1 MSGQPSY
8 QDRIVAF
15 IDILGFGVLVSSLT
29 EQPELHE
36 RLFYA
41 LTHIKSYKMTSQM
54 ENTAHSDL
62 EVSVFS
68 DSIAMSADKHNF
80 NGIIWAS
87 GWLHA
92 QLLGSGILTR
102 GGISIGKT
110 VHTDDILYGEGML
123 KAYKIESSAAVYPRI
138 VVDPA
143 LIDQIKGPTKYV
155 FLKKDSDGLWFVD
168 PFCFDPIVE
177 GASELAADGYDP
189 HEIYLDKL
197 GKHIENGIGH
207 AKQVDH
213 LSKWTWLKLRHEA
226 AREDYLRKR
235 GTKLSSLRKLAEHA
249 NAVDR

>member
-1 MSGQPSY
+1 MSEKTLY
-8 QDRIVAF
+8 EDRIVAF
-15 IDILGFGVLVSSLT
+15 IDILGFGALVVSLA

-54 ENTAHSDL
+54 DNTAHSDL

-68 DSIAMSADKHNF
+68 DSIVMSAEKHNF
-80 NGIIWAS
+80 NRIIWAS

-102 GGISIGKT
+102 GGISFGKT

-123 KAYKIESSAAVYPRI
+123 KAYKIESNAAVYPRI
-138 VVDPA
+138 VLDPA
-143 LIDQIKGPTKYV
+143 LINQIKGPSKYV

-168 PFCFDPIVE
+168 PFCFDPIFE
-177 GASELAADGYDP
+177 GGNELAADGYDP
-189 HEIYLDKL
+189 HEIYLDQL
-197 GKHIENGIGH
+197 SKHIENGIEN

-213 LSKWTWLKLRHEA
+213 FSKWTWLKLRFEA
-226 AREDYLRKR
+226 AREEYLRK
-235 GTKLSSLRKLAEHA
+235 GETKLSSLRKLQELIL
-249 NAVDR
+249 R

>member
-1 MSGQPSY
+1 MSEKTLY

-15 IDILGFGVLVSSLT
+15 IDILGFGALVVSLT

-41 LTHIKSYKMTSQM
+41 LTHIKSYEKTSQM
-54 ENTAHSDL
+54 DNTAHSDL
-62 EVSVFS
+62 AVSVFS
-68 DSIAMSADKHNF
+68 DSIAMSAEKHNF
-80 NGIIWAS
+80 NKIIWAS

-102 GGISIGKT
+102 GGISFGKT

-123 KAYKIESSAAVYPRI
+123 KAYKIESNAAVYPRI

-143 LIDQIKGPTKYV
+143 IVDQIKDPTKYV
-155 FLKKDSDGLWFVD
+155 FLKKDLDGLWFVD

-177 GASELAADGYDP
+177 GGNGLAADGYDP
-189 HEIYLDKL
+189 HKIYLDQL
-197 GKHIENGIGH
+197 SKHIENGIDN

-213 LSKWTWLKLRHEA
+213 FSKWTWLKLKIEA
-226 AREDYLRKR
+226 AREEYLRY
-235 GTKLSSLRKLAEHA
+235 
-249 NAVDR
+249 